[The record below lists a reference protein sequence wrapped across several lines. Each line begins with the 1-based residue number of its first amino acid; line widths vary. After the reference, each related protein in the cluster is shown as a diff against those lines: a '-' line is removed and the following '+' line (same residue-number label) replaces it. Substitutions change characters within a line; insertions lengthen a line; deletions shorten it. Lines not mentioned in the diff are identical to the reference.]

1 VGLRMEKTEFFRN
14 VLQHLEN
21 RVQIVDNRS
30 EIFLAVTIGLLVAYG
45 YIIKEFLYNDFG
57 YAFLGIHIVFS
68 LSDCFVFLQSL
79 RPSRYFIWG
88 SASPKQL
95 DCEKYFFWPEH
106 NPSMDRMLEDDK
118 EFASCFQSLTQEDIL
133 ENYQRVINVELKL
146 VKNKYKFYRV
156 AVALFKLLIVF
167 DAVALL
173 SLVVTQRIL

>member
-1 VGLRMEKTEFFRN
+1 
-14 VLQHLEN
+14 
-21 RVQIVDNRS
+21 
-30 EIFLAVTIGLLVAYG
+30 
-45 YIIKEFLYNDFG
+45 
-57 YAFLGIHIVFS
+57 
-68 LSDCFVFLQSL
+68 
-79 RPSRYFIWG
+79 
-88 SASPKQL
+88 
-95 DCEKYFFWPEH
+95 
-106 NPSMDRMLEDDK
+106 MLEDDK